1 MVLSSRDRITVSVED
16 RLALSA
22 ERRRLRFSFQIND
35 VKDPTGLPAPPFYA
49 RWRRGAAYLV
59 AAVFSVNRLPK
70 TLPTA
75 RWPGSFRAQKS
86 PWAAEGLPSSVRN
99 ESVEAGETI
108 RGHSKLQESLHS
120 FALQNWPAPKRGAAY
135 IPPFPPAQPLR
146 RNSRARRREKP
157 APP

>member
-59 AAVFSVNRLPK
+59 AADFSVNRLRK
-70 TLPTA
+70 L
-75 RWPGSFRAQKS
+75 FR
-86 PWAAEGLPSSVRN
+86 PRM
-99 ESVEAGETI
+99 AGVV
-108 RGHSKLQESLHS
+108 
-120 FALQNWPAPKRGAAY
+120 
-135 IPPFPPAQPLR
+135 
-146 RNSRARRREKP
+146 
-157 APP
+157 

>member
-59 AAVFSVNRLPK
+59 AADFSVNRASE
-70 TLPTA
+70 TL
-75 RWPGSFRAQKS
+75 S
-86 PWAAEGLPSSVRN
+86 AAS
-99 ESVEAGETI
+99 AGVVLGAKI
-108 RGHSKLQESLHS
+108 
-120 FALQNWPAPKRGAAY
+120 ALGRRGASLFS
-135 IPPFPPAQPLR
+135 PERFG
-146 RNSRARRREKP
+146 
-157 APP
+157 